1 MAYSKETRRAAQEA
15 YHEARAFG
23 HTKEEARALRDNWKL
38 TKSVSSS
45 VENDDDDDDFYHD
58 DPTGKIYHNG
68 DYYPDGYDPYDDE
81 D

>member
-1 MAYSKETRRAAQEA
+1 MSYLRETRRAAQEA

-23 HTKEEARALRDNWKL
+23 HTKEEARTLRDNWKPS
-38 TKSVSSS
+38 KSVSTQ
-45 VENDDDDDDFYHD
+45 VDDDDDFYYEE
-58 DPTGKIYHNG
+58 PTVNTYHNG